1 MGRLLTITK
10 SNDVKLGKRKKS
22 LSRKLRTGPVTLA
35 VALIFL
41 VCLLSLFFLAQVF
54 QSSTKG
60 YEISELESDMEELK
74 EQNKALEIKA
84 AELRSFENI
93 KNEAE
98 RLNMVQAERIV
109 YIRQSGTSVAVAN
122 R

>member
-1 MGRLLTITK
+1 MGSESATK
-10 SNDVKLGKRKKS
+10 GSVGRRNKIIPRNLKA
-22 LSRKLRTGPVTLA
+22 GPVTLTI
-35 VALIFL
+35 VVITL
-41 VCLLSLFFLAQVF
+41 VCLLSLLFLAQIF

-60 YEISELESDMEELK
+60 YEITDLERKVSELK

-93 KNEAE
+93 KSEAE
-98 RLNMVQAERIV
+98 KLNMVRADKIV
-109 YIRQSGTSVAVAN
+109 YVKQSGRSVAVAN